1 MYHFSAGSTRGW
13 ILTLFLAA
21 WFAGFSAF
29 AQELKQQDLRQAGN
43 MELLNLWGEQPAVIQ
58 SLYKAAFD
66 VLAAHPFAGYAAL
79 SQDSAV
85 RRLSKACNLTHLGGP
100 MLGDVTSQGAKVW
113 VRTLY
118 PARVEVRVATERGEK
133 KFGPVKST
141 VENDLSA
148 VVTVTGLKPG
158 TSYVYRILIDGT
170 PILLPQPASLTT
182 LPASSHSGPW
192 RIIFGSCYHRWGLG
206 NQTLAQRMAERK
218 SHALLLCGDIAAQDR
233 NDHLGLHRADYLLR
247 DFHPAWKNLVASL
260 PVYAVWDD
268 HDYFD
273 NDKAGIPEG
282 YSHADR
288 VNVWRVF
295 KRAWNNPSYGF
306 GSKGEGVF
314 FRTRIGPCD
323 VIMTDTRYFR
333 KNEPGSFLGDE
344 QMKWL
349 LKQLQEC
356 QGPFIILSSGTM
368 WSDYVSNGKDS
379 WGRWDPA
386 GREQIFRFIESKR
399 IGGVLLISGD
409 RHGARGFRIPRPS
422 GYEFYEFEAASLG
435 GRTGP
440 SVTDPEWRTQ
450 LYGVAGVY
458 AFGEFT
464 FDASTPDPI
473 VTFRLI
479 QQDGTILYE
488 VALRRSQLTPPPSG
502 RAR

>member
-1 MYHFSAGSTRGW
+1 MNPYSNKIRRDRVRT
-13 ILTLFLAA
+13 FLLVA
-21 WFAGFSAF
+21 WSIGFNAF

-43 MELLNLWGEQPAVIQ
+43 MQLLNLWGEQPAAIQ
-58 SLYKAAFD
+58 SLYRAAFN
-66 VLAAHPFAGYAAL
+66 LLEAEPFTGYAAL
-79 SQDSAV
+79 FQDSTV
-85 RRLSKACNLTHLGGP
+85 RRLSKACNLAHLGGP
-100 MLGDVTSQGAKVW
+100 MLGDITSQGAKVW
-113 VRTLY
+113 MRTLY
-118 PARVEVRVATERGEK
+118 PAGVEVRIATERGEK
-133 KFGPVKST
+133 KFGPVEST
-141 VENDLSA
+141 IENDLSA
-148 VVTVTGLKPG
+148 VVPVTGLQPG
-158 TSYVYRILIDGT
+158 TSYDYRVLIDGT
-170 PILLPQPASLTT
+170 PIQLSQPAILTT
-182 LPASSHSGPW
+182 LPASSHPGPW

-218 SHALLLCGDIAAQDR
+218 PHALLLCGDIAAQDR
-233 NDHLGLHRADYLLR
+233 NHHLGLHRADYLLR
-247 DFHPAWKNLVASL
+247 DFFPAWKNLVASL

-295 KRAWNNPSYGF
+295 KQAWNNPSYGF
-306 GSKGEGVF
+306 GAKGEGVF

-333 KNEPGSFLGDE
+333 SNEPGSFLGDR

-349 LKQLQEC
+349 LKQLQQC

-386 GREQIFRFIESKR
+386 GRERIFRLIEAKR

-440 SVTDPEWRTQ
+440 PVTDPEWKTQ

-464 FDASTPDPI
+464 FDASTPDPT

-479 QQDGTILYE
+479 QQDGTILHE
-488 VALRRSQLTPPPSG
+488 MTLRRSQLTPPPIG
-502 RAR
+502 EAH

>member
-1 MYHFSAGSTRGW
+1 MNHFCAGSTRDR
-13 ILTLFLAA
+13 ILTFFLAA
-21 WFAGFSAF
+21 WFVGFSAF

-43 MELLNLWGEQPAVIQ
+43 LQLLNLWGEQPAVIQ
-58 SLYKAAFD
+58 SFYQAAFD
-66 VLAAHPFAGYAAL
+66 VLEAYPFAGYAAL

-85 RRLSKACNLTHLGGP
+85 RRLGKACSLTHLGGP

-118 PARVEVRVATERGEK
+118 PARVEIRVAADHGEK

-148 VVTVTGLKPG
+148 VVEVTGLKPA
-158 TSYVYRILIDGT
+158 TSYGYRVLIDGT
-170 PILLPQPASLTT
+170 PIHLPQPAFLTT
-182 LPASSHSGPW
+182 LPASRHSGPW

-218 SHALLLCGDIAAQDR
+218 PHALLLCGDIAAQDR

-247 DFHPAWKNLVASL
+247 DFFPAWKNLVASL

-282 YSHADR
+282 FSHTDR

-344 QMKWL
+344 QMNWL
-349 LKQLQEC
+349 LNQLQEC
-356 QGPFIILSSGTM
+356 EGPFIILSGGTM

-386 GREQIFRFIESKR
+386 GRERIFRFIESKG

-409 RHGARGFRIPRPS
+409 RHGARGFRIPRSS

-440 SVTDPEWRTQ
+440 PATDPEWRTQ

-464 FDASTPDPI
+464 FDASPSDPI

-488 VALRRSQLTPPPSG
+488 VALRRSRLTPPPSG
-502 RAR
+502 

>member
-1 MYHFSAGSTRGW
+1 MS
-13 ILTLFLAA
+13 LFLAA
-21 WFAGFSAF
+21 WFVGLCAF
-29 AQELKQQDLRQAGN
+29 AQELKGQDLRQAGN
-43 MELLNLWGEQPAVIQ
+43 LQLLNLWGEQPALIQ
-58 SLYKAAFD
+58 SFYKAAFD
-66 VLAAHPFAGYAAL
+66 VLQANPSAGYAAL
-79 SQDSAV
+79 AQDSAV
-85 RRLSKACNLTHLGGP
+85 RKLSNACNLIHLGGP
-100 MLGDVTSQGAKVW
+100 MLGDVTSHGAKVW
-113 VRTLY
+113 LRTLY
-118 PARVEVRVATERGEK
+118 PASVEVRVATDHGEK

-141 VENDLSA
+141 VANDLSA
-148 VVTVTGLKPG
+148 VVAVTGLKPA
-158 TSYVYRILIDGT
+158 TSHSYRVLIDGA
-170 PILLPQPASLTT
+170 PILLPQPAILTT
-182 LPASSHSGPW
+182 LPARGHPGPW

-218 SHALLLCGDIAAQDR
+218 PHALLLCGDIAAQDR
-233 NDHLGLHRADYLLR
+233 NHHLGLHRADYLLR
-247 DFHPAWKNLVASL
+247 DFFSAWKNLVDSV

-282 YSHADR
+282 FSHADR

-295 KRAWNNPSYGF
+295 NRSWNNPSYGF

-323 VIMTDTRYFR
+323 IIMTDTRYFR
-333 KNEPGSFLGDE
+333 NNEPGSFLGDE

-356 QGPFIILSSGTM
+356 EGPFIILSSGTM

-379 WGRWDPA
+379 WGRCDPN
-386 GREQIFRFIESKR
+386 GRERIFRFIESKR

-440 SVTDPEWRTQ
+440 PVTDPEWRTQ

-464 FDASTPDPI
+464 FVASKPDPI

-479 QQDGTILYE
+479 HQDGTILYE
-488 VALRRSQLTPPPSG
+488 VTLRRSQLTPPPSG
-502 RAR
+502 QAR